1 MRAIGSLQ
9 ALLDPM
15 MCCEGTKPT
24 LLTMGQ
30 VRLLGASKI
39 LGSLSEIVHPTLP
52 TGNIG
57 VSTLPTRQ
65 YVRAYI
71 AYVLH
76 LFDMYWCCDNLRPG
90 SILG

>member
-52 TGNIG
+52 TGNNG
-57 VSTLPTRQ
+57 VSTLPTSTF
-65 YVRAYI
+65 
-71 AYVLH
+71 VL
-76 LFDMYWCCDNLRPG
+76 
-90 SILG
+90 ILHMCYTYLTCIGAVTI